1 MYIMPCGNEMGL
13 SEIKSKLF
21 DEIRNKVD
29 TIGDKAIKRNLGMNI
44 GDLDV
49 LIATLVDMDL
59 IIKKPTYSESVRNYK
74 VTGSQI
80 GLTGDNAKLFDK
92 IFDRVQEKGWLSIDQ
107 GNEPRDIDVLLVTLI
122 EMGYLKKP

>member
-1 MYIMPCGNEMGL
+1 MIPNGVDVGL
-13 SEIKSKLF
+13 SDGKAILF
-21 DEIRNKVD
+21 DKIRDRVEDIGNKAVKD
-29 TIGDKAIKRNLGMNI
+29 SFANI

-74 VTGSQI
+74 VTGTQI
-80 GLTGDNAKLFDK
+80 GLEGDNAILFDK

-122 EMGYLKKP
+122 EMGYLKKD